1 MNLKLVRKTFTEQ
14 STVGELSV
22 NGKFECFTLE
32 DRVRAMGSP
41 KVHGETAIPEGIY
54 EVIISFSDK
63 FKKQLPLLL
72 NVPNF
77 AGIRIHSG
85 NTRADTEGCILVGQ
99 KKATDQVL
107 SSRLAFNV
115 LFPKL
120 QAALKKEKIFIEVVG
135 GSHEDVAHANTPDG
149 QPAGGNA

>member
-14 STVGELSV
+14 STIGELSV

-32 DRVRAMGSP
+32 DRVRAMGAP

-54 EVIISFSDK
+54 EVAITFSDK
-63 FKKQLPLLL
+63 FKKLLPLLL

-77 AGIRIHSG
+77 EGIRIHSG

-99 KKATDQVL
+99 TKAKDFVGG
-107 SSRLAFNV
+107 SRAAFNV

-120 QAALKKEKIFIEVVG
+120 QAAIKKEKIFIQVVG
-135 GSHEDVAHANTPDG
+135 GSHEDVAVANAPDG
-149 QPAGGNA
+149 GDA